1 MTTFGLIQTNHVS
14 EKKHKLDIGTTLTTI
29 PLTYSISD
37 SLNMR
42 QTRAS
47 INHGRRLPKDTYER
61 LRSPRAS
68 PRTSYHDLD
77 NMQDRNDIGYQEY
90 RHRLGSK
97 RTVDVNIRLK
107 LENAIPALSL
117 FIAIAMIIISIILG
131 STFY

>member
-1 MTTFGLIQTNHVS
+1 MYQKNQ
-14 EKKHKLDIGTTLTTI
+14 HKLDIGITLTTI

-47 INHGRRLPKDTYER
+47 SNHGRGLSKDTYER
-61 LRSPRAS
+61 LRWPRTS

-77 NMQDRNDIGYQEY
+77 NMQDRTDIGYQEY

-97 RTVDVNIRLK
+97 RTVDMNIRLK
-107 LENAIPALSL
+107 LENAIPALGL
-117 FIAIAMIIISIILG
+117 FIAMAMIIISILLG